1 MITSAALKRG
11 GAIYGLLS
19 LKYGKTSVDVLTNI
33 YDNLKHT
40 LMLLKLICH
49 YVNIFC
55 NYTFVTTKLPF
66 SAFKGYPLF

>member
-19 LKYGKTSVDVLTNI
+19 LKYGKTTVDVLTNI

-40 LMLLKLICH
+40 LMLLKLVCH
-49 YVNIFC
+49 VCKYI
-55 NYTFVTTKLPF
+55 L
-66 SAFKGYPLF
+66 